1 MEEWTTI
8 RYLHAQGK
16 GIRAIATEL
25 SVARQTV
32 RRALQDETKPKYV
45 RPPRPNPK
53 LEPYQATIRE
63 LYFGQHLIGSRIF
76 RELRKLGY
84 RGGNTALYT
93 YLRSLRQAEPSG
105 KATMRFETAPGQQAQ
120 FDWSPYTVEIGGELR
135 RVVVYGLTLG
145 YSRRKHYT
153 ASFDERAPSIY
164 EAIEESLWHFGGSPK
179 ELLVDNPKAFV
190 LDANPKHFRWNP
202 QFLELCGHYRIRP
215 RACRPAWPRTKGKIE
230 RPFAYL
236 EEQFIKGGSWHSLGH
251 FLEELAIFERE
262 DLDLRVHSTTQ
273 ERPIDRFAREQGE
286 LTSLPEQR
294 FVGTKALTRKVS
306 WDCLVPFRGNRYSV
320 PAMYAGKLVW
330 LLLSHGSSLV
340 ILNSRRELLVEHAIE
355 IGRGKTII
363 LPEHYE
369 PLRRGTPRT
378 WVMLAQ
384 RFLELFPHHA
394 DFLEGLTAQHKLNPA
409 AHLRGVMQ
417 LTSLYSDA
425 NLRWAFDVAAEYN
438 TFSHTFVRG
447 LLESGA
453 APAPA
458 DSRTAAVTLPDT
470 SIRAD
475 LKPYQRLLWAAG
487 R

>member
-84 RGGNTALYT
+84 RGGN
-93 YLRSLRQAEPSG
+93 
-105 KATMRFETAPGQQAQ
+105 TAPGQQAQ

-202 QFLELCGHYRIRP
+202 
-215 RACRPAWPRTKGKIE
+215 
-230 RPFAYL
+230 
-236 EEQFIKGGSWHSLGH
+236 
-251 FLEELAIFERE
+251 
-262 DLDLRVHSTTQ
+262 
-273 ERPIDRFAREQGE
+273 
-286 LTSLPEQR
+286 
-294 FVGTKALTRKVS
+294 
-306 WDCLVPFRGNRYSV
+306 
-320 PAMYAGKLVW
+320 
-330 LLLSHGSSLV
+330 
-340 ILNSRRELLVEHAIE
+340 
-355 IGRGKTII
+355 
-363 LPEHYE
+363 
-369 PLRRGTPRT
+369 
-378 WVMLAQ
+378 
-384 RFLELFPHHA
+384 
-394 DFLEGLTAQHKLNPA
+394 
-409 AHLRGVMQ
+409 
-417 LTSLYSDA
+417 
-425 NLRWAFDVAAEYN
+425 
-438 TFSHTFVRG
+438 
-447 LLESGA
+447 
-453 APAPA
+453 
-458 DSRTAAVTLPDT
+458 
-470 SIRAD
+470 
-475 LKPYQRLLWAAG
+475 
-487 R
+487 